1 MEKKLEVLVY
11 ADSVLASTGFSTVSR
26 NLLRILYATGKYNFT
41 CIGINHDGSPYD
53 QQKYPYAIHPAV
65 SPLSMNKVYEDVYG
79 RQKFIDFARTG
90 NFDLV
95 FMLQD
100 TFIVESFLPTML
112 EMRDKLPK
120 EKKFPIIY
128 YFPIDG
134 EPKKSWIENTV
145 AMVDFPVTY
154 TEYAKK
160 ECLKHVPGLDR
171 MPIIYHG
178 VDKSTFFPL
187 PANVVADFRKQ
198 FFPKHSDKF
207 IVLNVNRNQPRKDL
221 HRTFAAFSLFHK
233 KNPNTF
239 LFINAQAADVGG
251 NLLEIAEHY
260 GLKYDEDWACPS
272 GQFNA
277 NQGYP
282 IEIVNQLYNAC
293 DLVASTS
300 IGEGWGLSISEGM
313 AVKKTVLFPRNTS
326 MVEIIGEN
334 EEYGYLCRSGATIND
349 WICLGMP
356 DNNLLRPLTDVVDLS
371 EKMCY
376 IYEHQDEAK
385 TKAELAYERVWTWE
399 QVGEQWKDVF
409 NKADIKKR
417 ILRGE
422 IKPEVNSDCPCGS
435 GIKFKKCCGR

>member
-1 MEKKLEVLVY
+1 MENKLNILCY
-11 ADSVLASTGFSTVSR
+11 FDSPVCQTGFGQVSR
-26 NLLRILYATGKYNFT
+26 NILKVLQNTGKYNFT
-41 CIGINHDGSPYD
+41 IVGINHDGSPYD
-53 QQKYPYAIHPAV
+53 QSKYPYAIHPAV
-65 SPLSMNKVYEDVYG
+65 SPLSTDPHAGDVYG
-79 RQKFIDFARTG
+79 RQKLINFARTG
-90 NFDLV
+90 QFDML

-100 TFIVESFLPTML
+100 TFIVETFLPTLL
-112 EMRDKLPK
+112 ETRSNLPK

-134 EPKKSWIENTV
+134 TPKKSWIENIV

-154 TEYAKK
+154 TDYAKK

-178 VDKSTFFPL
+178 VDKSTFYPL
-187 PANVVADFRKQ
+187 PANVVADFRKT

-239 LFINAQAADVGG
+239 LFINAQATDVGG
-251 NLLEIAEHY
+251 NLLEIADHY

-282 IEIVNQLYNAC
+282 IQVVNQLYNAC
-293 DLVASTS
+293 DLVISTT
-300 IGEGWGLSISEGM
+300 IGEGFGLSSIEAM

-334 EEYGYLCRSGATIND
+334 EEYGYLCKSGETIND
-349 WICLGMP
+349 WICLGAP
-356 DNNLLRPLTDVVDLS
+356 DNNLLRPVTDCLDMA
-371 EKMCY
+371 ERIQY

-385 TKAELAYERVWTWE
+385 AKAELAYQRVWTWE

-409 NKADIKKR
+409 NKADIKKQ